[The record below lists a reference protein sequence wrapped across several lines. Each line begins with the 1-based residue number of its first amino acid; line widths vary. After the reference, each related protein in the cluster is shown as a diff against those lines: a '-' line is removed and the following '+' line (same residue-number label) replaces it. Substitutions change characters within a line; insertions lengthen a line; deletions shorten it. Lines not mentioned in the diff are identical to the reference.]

1 MRRLWA
7 GNDGHQLYA
16 WCWGTVLH
24 RFTNGRVVVT
34 INEGYPD
41 GMCVDAE
48 GMIWVA
54 HWGGSKVTRGEI
66 TK

>member
-1 MRRLWA
+1 M
-7 GNDGHQLYA
+7 
-16 WCWGTVLH
+16 H